1 MITRAHGLLAGTV
14 SVILGIGAHGV
25 AGGFRPDAGQLLL
38 LAVIALG
45 VAAVR
50 TGQVD
55 RERRRR
61 EHGRLDGSWT
71 SIAAVLIGGQL
82 ASHTVLTAV
91 GSHAGHQHDSNTA
104 AMAAWHVAA
113 LPVAVAALGAVDWL
127 LRVLGSTVSTL
138 RAIGRPLPAA
148 PSHLRAVPAA
158 VVLHDLAPRLAV
170 GMRAPPVAG

>member
-38 LAVIALG
+38 LAAIALG

-55 RERRRR
+55 RQRRRR
-61 EHGRLDGSWT
+61 ERGCLDGSWM

-91 GSHAGHQHDSNTA
+91 GSHAGHHDDGNTL
-104 AMAAWHVAA
+104 AMLAWHVAA

-127 LRVLGSTVSTL
+127 LRIVGSTVSVL
-138 RAIGRPLPAA
+138 RAHARPLPAV
-148 PSHLRAVPAA
+148 PPQLRPVPAV
-158 VVLHDLAPRLAV
+158 VVLHQLAPRLAV
-170 GMRAPPVAG
+170 GMRAPPVTG